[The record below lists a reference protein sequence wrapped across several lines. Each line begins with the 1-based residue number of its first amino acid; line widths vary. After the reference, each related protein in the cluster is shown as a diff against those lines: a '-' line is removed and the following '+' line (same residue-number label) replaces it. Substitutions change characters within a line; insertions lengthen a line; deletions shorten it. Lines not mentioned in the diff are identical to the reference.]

1 MTYYPSVFSKRLSQ
15 ICIILPPFVKVYAV
29 RDRSREAKL
38 TQIFSE
44 VRSMGRRPDRR
55 QTVSLSCP
63 LAFSVTGLLLHCL
76 ALLAQSDD
84 RGPATIGFALVAA
97 APALAAMAALHLA
110 GGDFASDVDETRS

>member
-15 ICIILPPFVKVYAV
+15 ICIILPPFVKVYAA

-55 QTVSLSCP
+55 QTVTLSCP
-63 LAFSVTGLLLHCL
+63 LAFSVTGLLLHRL

-84 RGPATIGFALVAA
+84 RGPATVGVALASA
-97 APALAAMAALHLA
+97 PPALARIPVL
-110 GGDFASDVDETRS
+110 